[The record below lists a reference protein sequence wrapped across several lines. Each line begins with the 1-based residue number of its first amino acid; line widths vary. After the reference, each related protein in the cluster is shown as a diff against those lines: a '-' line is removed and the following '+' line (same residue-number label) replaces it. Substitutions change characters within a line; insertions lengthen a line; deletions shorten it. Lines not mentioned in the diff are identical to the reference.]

1 MARLSRVRTM
11 KPESPAIR
19 VRGLGCYFG
28 PQLEMDG
35 VNHPREAWRTLLRF
49 AGMDLPRLSDQSTQ
63 RTSVV
68 GGYALRDVSL
78 DIGQGSVVCLAGP
91 AGAGKSVLL
100 RILAG
105 AMAPTAGR
113 AEVFGS
119 VSSLVG
125 GGDLDE
131 QSSAADN
138 IRASAEFEA
147 TPPED
152 RPGFVSEVVDFA
164 EINGFETAPLR
175 TFSTGMRLRLNIALV
190 LCSRSSIL
198 LLDALMSVGDIAFQQ
213 KCIERVRELAEQG
226 RTIVAVFDDD
236 AIVQQLATRVITMT
250 GGRVV
255 GDTSPA
261 SYGRH
266 VTSGTAADVAWEV
279 TSDLPED
286 DAVVMRAL
294 TVDAA
299 RNGGASSLDLTMAF
313 EARLDGVRCRPSV
326 VLNWGELRLY
336 RTLAPQSLTLERGRR
351 VTWAVRIPTDP
362 LADGAYTLMVNMQSE
377 HGEAV
382 YAMKAH
388 EAVSLSISRRSGEV
402 KDANPRLVPLLTVQF
417 PWEIETV
424 EGGATA

>member
-1 MARLSRVRTM
+1 MTPDA
-11 KPESPAIR
+11 PAIR
-19 VRGLGCYFG
+19 MRGLGCYFG

-35 VNHPREAWRTLLRF
+35 VNHPREAWRTLLRV
-49 AGMDLPRLSDQSTQ
+49 AGMDLPRLSDQNTQ

-78 DIGQGSVVCLAGP
+78 DISEGSVVCLAGP
-91 AGAGKSVLL
+91 EGAGKSVLL
-100 RILAG
+100 QILAG
-105 AMAPTAGR
+105 AMAPTSGR
-113 AEVFGS
+113 AEIFGS

-131 QSSAADN
+131 RSSAEDN
-138 IRASAEFEA
+138 IRASREYEA
-147 TPPED
+147 TPLAD
-152 RPGFVSEVVDFA
+152 RARFVAEVVDFA
-164 EINGFETAPLR
+164 EIHGFETAPLR
-175 TFSTGMRLRLNIALV
+175 TFSTGMRLRLNVALV

-213 KCIERVRELAEQG
+213 KCVERVGELAEQG

-236 AIVQQLATRVITMT
+236 AIVQQLATRVITMN

-266 VTSGTAADVAWEV
+266 VTSGTAADVSWEV

-286 DAVVMRAL
+286 DAVIVRAL
-294 TVDAA
+294 RVEAA
-299 RNGGASSLDLTMAF
+299 PNGGSSAIDLTMAF

-326 VLNWGELRLY
+326 VLSWSGLRVF
-336 RTLAPQSLTLERGRR
+336 RTLAPQALTLERGRR
-351 VTWAVRIPTDP
+351 VTWTVRIPTDP
-362 LADGAYTLMVNMQSE
+362 LTAGAYTLMVNMQSE

-382 YAMKAH
+382 YSMKVH
-388 EAVSLSISRRSGEV
+388 EAVSLSVTRPAGETKEENVRR
-402 KDANPRLVPLLTVQF
+402 APLLTVQF
-417 PWEIETV
+417 PWEIEAV
-424 EGGATA
+424 ESGAAS